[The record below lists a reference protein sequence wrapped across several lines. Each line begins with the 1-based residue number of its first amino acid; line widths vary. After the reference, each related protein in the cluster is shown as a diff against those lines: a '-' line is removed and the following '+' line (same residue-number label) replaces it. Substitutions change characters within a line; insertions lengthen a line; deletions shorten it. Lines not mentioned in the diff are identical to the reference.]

1 MENAVELPVVAATRL
16 ELGTGY
22 VKLVLGFRFS
32 STSASLSGLETQWK
46 GISASNGASR
56 SLSVKP
62 ACVSWSLTLSVTG
75 CYVFSQ

>member
-32 STSASLSGLETQWK
+32 STSASLSGLEP
-46 GISASNGASR
+46 NGKASR
-56 SLSVKP
+56 QVRLLGL
-62 ACVSWSLTLSVTG
+62 CLLNQL
-75 CYVFSQ
+75 VFLGLLL

>member
-46 GISASNGASR
+46 AISASKASR

-62 ACVSWSLTLSVTG
+62 ACLSWPLTLSVTG

>member
-1 MENAVELPVVAATRL
+1 MENAVELPAVAATRL

-22 VKLVLGFRFS
+22 VKLELGFRFS

-46 GISASNGASR
+46 GISASKAFR

-62 ACVSWSLTLSVTG
+62 ACVSWSLTLSVTR